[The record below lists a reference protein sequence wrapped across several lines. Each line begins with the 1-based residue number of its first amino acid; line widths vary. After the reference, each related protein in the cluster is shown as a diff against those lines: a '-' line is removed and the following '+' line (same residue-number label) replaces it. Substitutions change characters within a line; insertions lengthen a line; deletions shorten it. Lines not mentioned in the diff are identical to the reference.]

1 MINLA
6 VINKKDLI
14 KYLIKLAIIIIIIIV
29 TTNLFSKKEK
39 VNIKIGIL
47 NQEKLIA
54 CLDETI
60 PGIKQL
66 NTKEE
71 QEENRK
77 EIEPLKLA
85 LRMELEM
92 MDSMILKE
100 NDTTQELQTAE
111 KANEEDK
118 VEHAQIGLSTE
129 VIENNVPNKFTNS
142 YNGVEIK
149 IVPNII

>member
-29 TTNLFSKKEK
+29 ASNLFSKKEK
-39 VNIKIGIL
+39 VNIKIGLL

-66 NTKEE
+66 NTK
-71 QEENRK
+71 
-77 EIEPLKLA
+77 
-85 LRMELEM
+85 
-92 MDSMILKE
+92 D
-100 NDTTQELQTAE
+100 
-111 KANEEDK
+111 
-118 VEHAQIGLSTE
+118 
-129 VIENNVPNKFTNS
+129 
-142 YNGVEIK
+142 
-149 IVPNII
+149 